1 MRKSHLC
8 VALLLTLA
16 QAATLCAQDHANCPV
31 QMSQN
36 SVLRQGS
43 IWITVQNP
51 PRETEGTVHLRGP
64 RNLDSAALPV
74 QDGTLEYAIPDN
86 LPLGKYAVT
95 LTLGQ
100 LNFAPCEPL
109 RVVPALNWEP
119 KLTALDPEA
128 TYSTETVRL
137 PDEKGVRVHL
147 KTVRLALRGSG
158 FIGDPPEDNQIVL
171 NGETQQV
178 TWKWDNDKGL
188 PDPATPAPNVI
199 HGRVI
204 NPERIELYR
213 VPVPSGGVLRVALL
227 QGDKLTDPLHFTV
240 YRWSASQVAAASAAI
255 ALVLA
260 LTVLALIRIF
270 IKAQPRESDYNAL
283 QVLFLDAETDSYS
296 LSKFQFYCWTVAA
309 LFGYSYLVI
318 SKILVQGLSWP
329 DIPVGLPSII
339 AIGAGTSVGAQ
350 VVTNLRGPKGSGS
363 ERPSLG
369 DLVTSGGVAAA
380 DRVQMLVWTL
390 LGVTIFCVSV
400 LKHDPGAIQDL
411 DPVPAGMLSIMGLSA
426 AGYLGGK
433 FARKPG
439 PIINE
444 ISITPAVSDDAIGAA
459 ARLPAAPP
467 DLSPPVARA
476 MGVAKSLGPAPAG
489 AEAALNALNEAI
501 GWAAKSKTSADAEAL
516 PAILNQLQS
525 QAEVAA
531 RTAADAFIKPGAPA
545 QAARGAEVSQQ
556 AAAALQDL
564 SAAISSIVSLTLSAT
579 AQGTAAPHFVRVIEL
594 RGRTLSPDALL
605 EIDGEQLAFRMLRSS
620 KAAEP
625 GQAEV
630 VLREQDNPDMA
641 RVLRLP
647 IDPWQL
653 EGPDLE
659 LYKGWF
665 GTSDTTRKKTFT
677 IINPDGQK
685 SDIGFTVPPAAG
697 QSAVKTGQDAAD
709 EAPAPG
715 QGGVTGE

>member
-1 MRKSHLC
+1 MTKSHLC

-16 QAATLCAQDHANCPV
+16 QAATLCAQDLANCPV
-31 QMSQN
+31 KLSQN

-43 IWITVQNP
+43 VWITVQSP
-51 PRETEGTVHLRGP
+51 PRVTEGTVHLRGP
-64 RNLDSAALPV
+64 RSVDSAPLPV
-74 QDGTLEYAIPDN
+74 KDGTLEYATPDN

-95 LTLGQ
+95 LTLGK
-100 LNFAPCEPL
+100 LNFAPCEAL

-119 KLTALDPEA
+119 KLTSLDPEA

-137 PDEKGVRVHL
+137 PDEKGEKVHL
-147 KTVRLALRGSG
+147 KTVRMVLHGSG
-158 FIGDPPEDNQIVL
+158 FISDPPEDNQIVL

-188 PDPATPAPNVI
+188 PDPATPAPNLI

-204 NPERIELYR
+204 NSERIELYR
-213 VPVPSGGVLRVALL
+213 VPVPPGGGLRVALV
-227 QGDKLTDPLHFTV
+227 QGDKLTDSLNFTV
-240 YRWSASQVAAASAAI
+240 YRWCASQVAVASAAI
-255 ALVLA
+255 ALILALIVLA
-260 LTVLALIRIF
+260 LVRIF
-270 IKAQPRESDYNAL
+270 IKAQSRESDYNAL
-283 QVLFLDAETDSYS
+283 QILFLDAETDSYS
-296 LSKFQFYCWTVAA
+296 LSKLQFYCWTAA
-309 LFGYSYLVI
+309 VLFGYSYLVI
-318 SKILVQGLSWP
+318 SKIMVQGLSWP
-329 DIPVGLPSII
+329 DIPSGLPSII

-369 DLVTSGGVAAA
+369 DFVTSGGVAAA

-390 LGVTIFCVSV
+390 LGVAIFCVSV
-400 LKHDPGAIQDL
+400 LKRDPGAIQGL

-444 ISITPAVSDDAIGAA
+444 ISITPALSDDAVGAG

-467 DLSPPVARA
+467 DLSAPVARA
-476 MGVAKSLGPAPAG
+476 QGVAQSFGPAPAG

-501 GWAAKSKTSADAEAL
+501 GLAAQSKTSADAEAL
-516 PAILNQLQS
+516 LTKLPKLQS

-531 RTAADAFIKPGAPA
+531 KTAANAFIKTGAP
-545 QAARGAEVSQQ
+545 QEAARGAEVSQQ
-556 AAAALQDL
+556 AAAALQEL
-564 SAAISSIVSLTLSAT
+564 SAAISSIVSTTLSAALQET
-579 AQGTAAPHFVRVIEL
+579 VAPHFVRVIEL
-594 RGRTLSPDALL
+594 RGRTLSSDALL
-605 EIDGEQLAFRMLRSS
+605 EIDGAPLAFRMLRS
-620 KAAEP
+620 KGAEP
-625 GQAEV
+625 GQPEV

-641 RVLRLP
+641 RVLRFP

-653 EGPDLE
+653 EGPDLA

-665 GTSDTTRKKTFT
+665 GTSDSTRKKTFT

-709 EAPAPG
+709 QAPAPEK
-715 QGGVTGE
+715 GGATGE